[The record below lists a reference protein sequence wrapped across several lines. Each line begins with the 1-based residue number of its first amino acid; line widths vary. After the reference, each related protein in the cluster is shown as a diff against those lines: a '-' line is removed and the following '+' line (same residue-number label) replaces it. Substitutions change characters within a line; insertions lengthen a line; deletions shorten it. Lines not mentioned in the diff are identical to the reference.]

1 MNEHDYDNGYR
12 AGMQKMRD
20 LAQARIDE
28 LQARIKELAGLIAD
42 TYVEAEDEHDAMEI
56 DND

>member
-1 MNEHDYDNGYR
+1 MTEHDYDNGYR

-28 LQARIKELAGLIAD
+28 LKTRTEELEKLIAD
-42 TYVEAEDEHDAMEI
+42 VYYDSQLYTEGT
-56 DND
+56 NK